1 MLQIYRLSYFHLPHP
16 SGIYATIRTPEIDAL
31 QSLLEQKLL
40 GKKELDRMMERIPV
54 LRMALTEKGT
64 VTRASVNQ
72 AIRTLREQAVLPED
86 KAEDLRE
93 LKRWM
98 EVVQKRDEARK
109 NLRAAAAELD
119 GQTRER
125 YGHLTDEEIRYLL
138 IDRKWLASVRNA
150 IENAYDAMI
159 QNFSVGLNALHERYA
174 RPLPEIEAETK
185 RHEAN
190 VKAALESMGW
200 TW

>member
-1 MLQIYRLSYFHLPHP
+1 MKR
-16 SGIYATIRTPEIDAL
+16 
-31 QSLLEQKLL
+31 
-40 GKKELDRMMERIPV
+40 
-54 LRMALTEKGT
+54 EKT
-64 VTRASVNQ
+64 
-72 AIRTLREQAVLPED
+72 
-86 KAEDLRE
+86 
-93 LKRWM
+93 
-98 EVVQKRDEARK
+98 
-109 NLRAAAAELD
+109 LRAAAAELD